1 MRREALDL
9 WERALDALRVAEQTT
24 SLSPDAGASRAYYA
38 AFYGVSALFAAEGR
52 SFTRHTA
59 VESAIHRDLV
69 RGGRWE
75 PVLGA
80 AYTKLMKLRET
91 GDYGGGRH
99 VTEQEARDAV
109 ATVRLILRA
118 VSKTYPVDF
127 ALASGEE

>member
-69 RGGRWE
+69 RG
-75 PVLGA
+75 
-80 AYTKLMKLRET
+80 
-91 GDYGGGRH
+91 
-99 VTEQEARDAV
+99 
-109 ATVRLILRA
+109 
-118 VSKTYPVDF
+118 
-127 ALASGEE
+127 